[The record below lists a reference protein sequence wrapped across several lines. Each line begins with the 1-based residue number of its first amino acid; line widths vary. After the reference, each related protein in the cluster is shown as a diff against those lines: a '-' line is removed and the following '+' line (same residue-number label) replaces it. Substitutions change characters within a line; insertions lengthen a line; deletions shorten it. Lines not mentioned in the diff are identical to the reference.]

1 MKNLKKIICFVLL
14 FTILIPNTT
23 QVAAAVNEDPI
34 NQVESTCIL
43 EPDHNQFLLFPIF
56 LFGL

>member
-1 MKNLKKIICFVLL
+1 MIKQQNIFMKNLKKIICFVLL

-23 QVAAAVNEDPI
+23 QVAAAVNEDSI

-43 EPDHNQFLLFPIF
+43 EPDHN
-56 LFGL
+56 

>member
-14 FTILIPNTT
+14 FTILITNTT
-23 QVAAAVNEDPI
+23 QVAAAVNEDSI

-43 EPDHNQFLLFPIF
+43 EPDHN
-56 LFGL
+56 